1 MLTTK
6 SLDVANISG
15 ISFKDKASE
24 FSEIFSYAFFK
35 RAMDITVSLLF
46 LILFSPLM
54 LIIALLVKLS
64 SPGPV
69 FYKQQRCTQGGKV
82 FWLYKF
88 RSMPQGI
95 ENKTP
100 VWGAWDDSRS
110 TLVGKYLRIT
120 GLDELPQLINILKG
134 EMSLVGPRPERPYF
148 IERFRKSINDYD
160 MRLTVKAGL
169 TGWAQVNGYRGNTS
183 VVKRIQY
190 DCFYIRNRSL
200 FFDIQILLKTPFSI
214 ISKLFPGLGKSGDLV
229 CK

>member
-6 SLDVANISG
+6 TLDVANIGG
-15 ISFKDKASE
+15 ISFKNKAGE
-24 FSEIFSYAFFK
+24 FSKIFSYAFTK
-35 RAMDITVSLLF
+35 RVMDIVVSLFF
-46 LILFSPLM
+46 LTLLLPLM
-54 LIIALLVKLS
+54 LLIALLVKLS

-69 FYKQQRCTQGGKV
+69 FYRQQRCTQGGKV

-88 RSMPQGI
+88 RSMPQGV
-95 ENKTP
+95 EKNKIP
-100 VWGAWDDSRS
+100 VWGAWDDCRS

-148 IERFRKSINDYD
+148 IEKFRKSISDYD

-183 VVKRIQY
+183 VVKRIQH

-200 FFDIQILLKTPFSI
+200 LFDIQILLKTPFSI
-214 ISKLFPGLGKSGDLV
+214 ISKLFPDICASKE
-229 CK
+229 